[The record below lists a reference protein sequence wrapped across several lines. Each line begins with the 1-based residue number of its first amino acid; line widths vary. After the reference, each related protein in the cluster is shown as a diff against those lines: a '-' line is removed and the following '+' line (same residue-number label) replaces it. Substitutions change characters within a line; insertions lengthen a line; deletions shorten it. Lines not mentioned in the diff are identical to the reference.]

1 MLANSISEIFER
13 IRKSDK
19 KMKLMIICAFIGIA
33 LIMLSEAMPFQ
44 SAKNNNADKDYSY
57 DEYVS
62 MLERKTE
69 NLIESINGAGECSV
83 MLTLKNT
90 RESVYAKNSEERRN
104 DGSYSNSFEYV
115 LYKGQDGETPVL
127 VKQYFPQ
134 VMGVAVVC
142 SGGDNVTVRENII
155 SCLSSVFDI
164 PTSKISVSKLK

>member
-13 IRKSDK
+13 IRKSDM
-19 KMKLMIICAFIGIA
+19 KMKLMIICAFIGIT

-90 RESVYAKNSEERRN
+90 RESVYAKNSEESRN
-104 DGSYSNSFEYV
+104 DGS
-115 LYKGQDGETPVL
+115 
-127 VKQYFPQ
+127 
-134 VMGVAVVC
+134 
-142 SGGDNVTVRENII
+142 
-155 SCLSSVFDI
+155 
-164 PTSKISVSKLK
+164 